1 MSKKEGYSRKGL
13 FGEISIMMQMEERS
27 EKVDLTSWEDT
38 AITIQMV
45 TKQVRADQASL
56 AG

>member
-1 MSKKEGYSRKGL
+1 MKKLYFEG
-13 FGEISIMMQMEERS
+13 MMQMEERS

>member
-1 MSKKEGYSRKGL
+1 MSKKKDTVEKDYLEKS
-13 FGEISIMMQMEERS
+13 SIMMQMEERS

-45 TKQVRADQASL
+45 TKQVRADQAY
-56 AG
+56 